1 MRRRISWLALLGLV
15 IVLGAIGAFVLPR
28 AITIMRINSA
38 QEQWQAAQ
46 IDHYRMELISASAW
60 SMITVELEIN
70 DGQVVS
76 SSCTPEGM
84 ANACE
89 RVDFQRFSVPN
100 LFDRAQ
106 KDASFTGNFDMD
118 GNIFPCF
125 SAEVDP
131 SYHYPSMLSFDCPD
145 TLDEQWVL
153 RVLSFEPIE

>member
-1 MRRRISWLALLGLV
+1 MRRIIRWLGALLSM
-15 IVLGAIGAFVLPR
+15 IVLAVLAAFVLPR

-46 IDHYRMELISASAW
+46 INHYRIELISASAW
-60 SMITVELEIN
+60 TMITVELEIN

-89 RVDFQRFSVPN
+89 RVDFQSFSVPS

-118 GNIFPCF
+118 SNIFPCF

-131 SYHYPSMLSFDCPD
+131 SYHYPSTLSFDCPD
-145 TLDEQWVL
+145 ILDEQWVL